1 VFDVDLYQQ
10 VLGLSDPWKV
20 VEVRLDM
27 GSTAI
32 HIHVQHGEGCR
43 WKCPKCE
50 QQLSCYDHAEE
61 RTWRHLNTC
70 QFQTLVHARIPR
82 VKCPE
87 HGVVQVAVPWAEPHG
102 RFTILMER
110 FVIEVLQACQTV
122 KGACQLLGI
131 SWDQAWH
138 VMERAVARGMT
149 RKEQLPA
156 ARIGIDEKAF
166 AKGHS
171 YLTIASDIDRGT
183 VEFVTEGREKASLQR
198 FFDSRTPAQLDGI
211 EAIAMDMWEPYVQAT
226 LEAVPLARK
235 KIVFDRFHIMQHMTR
250 AVDTVR
256 KREHRGLLQ
265 QGDDRLKRT
274 KYLWLSSE
282 ENVGDSRRPFFE
294 QLQASDLKTARAWA
308 IKENLRNLWTYATPG
323 WAQRFFDRWKS
334 WAVRSRLAPVVAVAR
349 MISRKLENVTSYCRH
364 PITNAVAEGL
374 NSKIMAIKRRA
385 GGFRNIENFKTV
397 IYFHCGGLRLYP

>member
-1 VFDVDLYQQ
+1 VFDIDLYQQ

-20 VEVRLDM
+20 VDVRLDM
-27 GSTAI
+27 ESTAI
-32 HIHVQHGEGCR
+32 HVHVQHGEGCR
-43 WKCPKCE
+43 WRCPKCE

-138 VMERAVARGMT
+138 VMERAVARGMA
-149 RKEQLPA
+149 RKEAIPA

-171 YLTIASDIDRGT
+171 YLT
-183 VEFVTEGREKASLQR
+183 
-198 FFDSRTPAQLDGI
+198 
-211 EAIAMDMWEPYVQAT
+211 M
-226 LEAVPLARK
+226 
-235 KIVFDRFHIMQHMTR
+235 
-250 AVDTVR
+250 
-256 KREHRGLLQ
+256 
-265 QGDDRLKRT
+265 
-274 KYLWLSSE
+274 
-282 ENVGDSRRPFFE
+282 
-294 QLQASDLKTARAWA
+294 
-308 IKENLRNLWTYATPG
+308 
-323 WAQRFFDRWKS
+323 
-334 WAVRSRLAPVVAVAR
+334 
-349 MISRKLENVTSYCRH
+349 
-364 PITNAVAEGL
+364 
-374 NSKIMAIKRRA
+374 
-385 GGFRNIENFKTV
+385 
-397 IYFHCGGLRLYP
+397 

>member
-20 VEVRLDM
+20 MDVRLDM
-27 GSTAI
+27 ESTAI
-32 HIHVQHGEGCR
+32 HVHVQHGEGYR

-50 QQLSCYDHAEE
+50 QQLSCYDHADE

-102 RFTILMER
+102 RYTILMER

-138 VMERAVARGMT
+138 VMERAVARGMA
-149 RKEQLPA
+149 RKEAIPA

-171 YLTIASDIDRGT
+171 YLTIASDIDRGA

-198 FFDSRTPAQLDGI
+198 FFDSRTPAQLAGI
-211 EAIAMDMWEPYVQAT
+211 QAIAMDMWEPYVQAT
-226 LEAVPLARK
+226 LEAVPLASG
-235 KIVFDRFHIMQHMTR
+235 
-250 AVDTVR
+250 
-256 KREHRGLLQ
+256 E
-265 QGDDRLKRT
+265 DRLRSVSHHAAHDTGGRFSQQT
-274 KYLWLSSE
+274 K
-282 ENVGDSRRPFFE
+282 
-294 QLQASDLKTARAWA
+294 ASGASPAW
-308 IKENLRNLWTYATPG
+308 RWPTPE
-323 WAQRFFDRWKS
+323 
-334 WAVRSRLAPVVAVAR
+334 P
-349 MISRKLENVTSYCRH
+349 
-364 PITNAVAEGL
+364 P
-374 NSKIMAIKRRA
+374 RRA
-385 GGFRNIENFKTV
+385 
-397 IYFHCGGLRLYP
+397 